1 MNIIDFLFK
10 NETLLAAII
19 GAIIGSIGSLLIY
32 FLMVKIERRKGTRQE
47 RHAIVAEL
55 ATIGHGYIANL
66 QELQDAKE
74 TCDLHA
80 LRISLAQL
88 TRLDGSL
95 AAIQTRLWY
104 VFPERRVRAGL
115 SRLRSRGLKTSQY
128 LSSSTL
134 KIEEADAAI
143 TWFADAI
150 KVLLEQATKVAGI
163 PTRDPARL
171 VWIGFRKVTPQD
183 KRLLTFEDE
192 PPPWQF
198 AVSFDFTRRVDL
210 SVLEKVKHNME
221 GKAAKLRCKLHNRAA
236 HILLYGTDDHEFD
249 IQLETCCPEFSAIVA
264 KAINLDTEKARI
276 ITKK

>member
-1 MNIIDFLFK
+1 MNVIDFLT
-10 NETLLAAII
+10 NEMILAAIL
-19 GAIIGSIGSLLIY
+19 GAIIGSVLAH
-32 FLMVKIERRKGTRQE
+32 FLTVKTERRKATRQE

-55 ATIGHGYIANL
+55 ATIGHEYIASL
-66 QELQDAKE
+66 QELQAAKE
-74 TCDLHA
+74 ACDYHA
-80 LRISLAQL
+80 LRTSLAQL

-115 SRLRSRGLKTSQY
+115 ARLRSRCLRTTQY

-134 KIEEADAAI
+134 KAKEADVAI
-143 TWFADAI
+143 TWFAEA
-150 KVLLEQATKVAGI
+150 VEELLEQATKAVGI
-163 PTRDPARL
+163 PTRDPSRL

-183 KRLLTFEDE
+183 RKLLSFEDE

-221 GKAAKLRCKLHNRAA
+221 SRAAKLRCSLHNRAA
-236 HILLYGTDDHEFD
+236 HILLYGTDAKKFD
-249 IQLETCCPEFSAIVA
+249 IQVETCCPEFAAIVA
-264 KAINLDTEKARI
+264 KAIDLDLEKARV